1 MVYAPG
7 CREGRGKVMLCARP
21 VSSSAEIIQEAKEL
35 WVAEQPSGTP
45 PSADR
50 EHSAD
55 WGCVALLVNPSRD
68 VSRRIVEEWAARVS
82 RERDRQ
88 GRRTY
93 DAEPYTVKGQSAIDD
108 RGLLQ
113 IPWPTVENGESLQN
127 FDLLLATATRPTP
140 DSATR
145 DYPAAEAIA
154 EAWNRNG
161 EAEYFRMNS
170 KFGIRTF
177 QDEAIDA
184 LLTV

>member
-1 MVYAPG
+1 VSRTRSEQQYG
-7 CREGRGKVMLCARP
+7 SARF
-21 VSSSAEIIQEAKEL
+21 AE
-35 WVAEQPSGTP
+35 
-45 PSADR
+45 R
-50 EHSAD
+50 EHSSD

-68 VSRRIVEEWAARVS
+68 VSRQIIEEWAARVS

-88 GRRTY
+88 GRPTY

-127 FDLLLATATRPTP
+127 FDLLLATATRP
-140 DSATR
+140 DSATG
-145 DYPAAEAIA
+145 DYPTVEAIA
-154 EAWNRNG
+154 EAWNRKG
-161 EAEYFRMNS
+161 DAEYFRMNR